1 MAKKRSVKSKLGD
14 LQAELNQSAQTE
26 AAAAEAEAAPQG
38 EIETLLHELESCL
51 GKAGEEA
58 EELVTRHPL
67 AAVGAAFLLGIL
79 AGRMVG
85 R

>member
-1 MAKKRSVKSKLGD
+1 MAKKRSVKTELGD
-14 LQAELNQSAQTE
+14 LQAELNQSAKAE
-26 AAAAEAEAAPQG
+26 PAVAAAEAQPQG
-38 EIETLLHELESCL
+38 EVETLLRDLESCL
-51 GKAGEEA
+51 GKAGDEA

>member
-1 MAKKRSVKSKLGD
+1 MAKKRSVKKELGD
-14 LQAELNQSAQTE
+14 LQAELMRGDAQ
-26 AAAAEAEAAPQG
+26 AAAAVSETHQPGEA
-38 EIETLLHELESCL
+38 ETLLRELEATL
-51 GKAGEEA
+51 GKAGEDA

-67 AAVGAAFLLGIL
+67 AAVAAAFLLGLL

>member
-1 MAKKRSVKSKLGD
+1 MAKKRSVKTKLGD
-14 LQAELNQSAQTE
+14 LQAELNQSAEAE
-26 AAAAEAEAAPQG
+26 AAAADAAAAPQG
-38 EIETLLHELESCL
+38 EMETLLHELESCL
-51 GKAGEEA
+51 GKAGDEA